1 MDFEK
6 KLALYNLMII
16 NNFQD
21 IMSVVG
27 CASRTF
33 PGCRTD
39 KSPIQVRDAH
49 LWRLI
54 AYEHQRFLKYFS
66 LKNGNKAIS

>member
-1 MDFEK
+1 MSEKMTVLWILRK

-27 CASRTF
+27 C
-33 PGCRTD
+33 
-39 KSPIQVRDAH
+39 
-49 LWRLI
+49 LI
-54 AYEHQRFLKYFS
+54 AYEHQQLQK
-66 LKNGNKAIS
+66 